1 MLMLMMVNTTKK
13 KQVLWDVTKKSLD
26 KTGLSVEERSIEATK
41 DPQAVSEAVVCQEE
55 AETRLYH

>member
-41 DPQAVSEAVVCQEE
+41 NPQAVLAVVCQEE